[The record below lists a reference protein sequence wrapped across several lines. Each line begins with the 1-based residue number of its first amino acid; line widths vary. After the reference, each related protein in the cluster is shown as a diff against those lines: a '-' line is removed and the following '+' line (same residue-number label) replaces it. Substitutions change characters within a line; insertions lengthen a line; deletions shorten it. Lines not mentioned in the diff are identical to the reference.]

1 MNIYQSL
8 SLRTL
13 ASFSLSMCSGSH
25 RPAES
30 TGKQKRTE
38 NKDIRQC
45 GVALSAAPEL
55 QIAITKLCSVRKV
68 NIGKVTD
75 KLDQIFVTNAA
86 RADARRETKRKEEEE
101 AETRKIRRKG
111 EKFNKNM
118 EEPLASTIGDLL
130 AKMNAMGNAV
140 GVTKEYLKRQFNAR
154 MMRAEHD
161 GFNYPSVGD
170 KFRANTKKRKIKMK
184 PSDDSNELEYLK
196 ALVILMMKADS
207 RRGAVIN
214 EVLQLT
220 GIAKCLNPSLNI
232 VLTLTLTQTP

>member
-13 ASFSLSMCSGSH
+13 ASFSLSMCNGSH

-30 TGKQKRTE
+30 LGKQKRTQ

-45 GVALSAAPEL
+45 GVALSAAAEL
-55 QIAITKLCSVRKV
+55 QVAITKLCSVRKV

-75 KLDQIFVTNAA
+75 KLDQIFVTNSA

-101 AETRKIRRKG
+101 AETRKIKRKG

-118 EEPLASTIGDLL
+118 EEPLAATIGDLL
-130 AKMNAMGNAV
+130 AHMNVMENAV
-140 GVTKEYLKRQFNAR
+140 GVSKDYLKRQFNAR
-154 MMRAEHD
+154 LMRAEND
-161 GFNYPSVGD
+161 GFTYPSIGD
-170 KFRANTKKRKIKMK
+170 QFRTNTKKRKIKMK
-184 PSDDSNELEYLK
+184 PSDDRNELDYLK

-207 RRGAVIN
+207 RRGAVDN
-214 EVLQLT
+214 EVLHLT
-220 GIAKCLNPSLNI
+220 GTSKIFPR
-232 VLTLTLTQTP
+232 P

>member
-1 MNIYQSL
+1 
-8 SLRTL
+8 
-13 ASFSLSMCSGSH
+13 MCSGSH

-55 QIAITKLCSVRKV
+55 QIAITKLCSERKV

-75 KLDQIFVTNAA
+75 KLDRIFVTNSA
-86 RADARRETKRKEEEE
+86 RADAKRETKRKEEEE

-118 EEPLASTIGDLL
+118 EEPLAATIGDLL
-130 AKMNAMGNAV
+130 AHMNAMENAV

-161 GFNYPSVGD
+161 VFNYPSVGGQ
-170 KFRANTKKRKIKMK
+170 FRANTKKRKIKMK
-184 PSDDSNELEYLK
+184 PSDDCNELEYLK

-207 RRGAVIN
+207 RRGAVDN

-220 GIAKCLNPSLNI
+220 GIAIDLNPSLNI